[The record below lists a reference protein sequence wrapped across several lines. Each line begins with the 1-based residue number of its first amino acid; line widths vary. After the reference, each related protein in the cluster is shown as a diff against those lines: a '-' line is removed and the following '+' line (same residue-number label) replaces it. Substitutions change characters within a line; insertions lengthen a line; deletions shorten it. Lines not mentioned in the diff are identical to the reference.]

1 MIEQQGHSAL
11 FRMQNGDRS
20 AGLSHPAAR
29 SPAATK
35 AISDEATRFDS
46 MVTAAQSDASETA
59 SAPAARSGYVDD
71 RTAGI
76 SAANATSATA
86 SADDSSGEHHG
97 GFLEFIKTIIDI
109 INPLQHIPV
118 ISSIYRHLTGDEIS
132 PAARIAGDALYGGP
146 IGAAVAV
153 ANVAVESNTGR
164 DIGENVFAMASGDK
178 TAWHHKGEAQTQ
190 FADAAQKRDYAD
202 GQKVEI
208 AWNDAAAD
216 TTNIAANDADAENTR
231 LALLAFRHDL
241 RQAANDTN
249 GNSTEFSASPGPAPT
264 KLSYR
269 TGSSGNGPASSS
281 EGRAQNLKQG
291 PVPGGEPPHGTVN
304 VKPALHS
311 QKAPAGGGEN
321 RAVPP
326 ELIAQEHP
334 PATDPRADMAQKMM
348 DGLDQYAA
356 MKRMQM
362 QQGTFNAF

>member
-20 AGLSHPAAR
+20 AGLSRPAAR
-29 SPAATK
+29 SPAPK
-35 AISDEATRFDS
+35 GLNDEATRFDS
-46 MVTAAQSDASETA
+46 MVAAAKTDTPDTAPKSS
-59 SAPAARSGYVDD
+59 SARSGYVDD

-86 SADDSSGEHHG
+86 AADDASGEHHG

-208 AWNDAAAD
+208 AWNDATPA
-216 TTNIAANDADAENTR
+216 TTNDSDAENTR
-231 LALLAFRHDL
+231 LAILALRHDL

-269 TGSSGNGPASSS
+269 TGSSGNGSAPSS

-356 MKRMQM
+356 MKRMQL